1 MPTFVCKFNKNY
13 EVFLKHVYEYVVENF
28 AKDFN
33 LSVLNKIEI
42 VPSLPCLSDGRIEGT
57 NILLSKRLYDLLPAL
72 DLDLLRDNNDFN
84 FIVST
89 LYHELCHLNEQTIL
103 PNIHAIC
110 NRDDIDIDYFVAQ
123 FWIEYI
129 VETKTNAIFKRNKS
143 KFCDDIAINGWK
155 INKADYDTQN
165 TTNYFYLIKVL
176 PYALAYCHN
185 QKSDYVAQIK
195 NPIVRNMV
203 IELYDAISNIQDKYP
218 VDDMNSLNE
227 IKRIFFTYQKTF
239 LNK

>member
-1 MPTFVCKFNKNY
+1 MATFLCKFNKNY
-13 EVFLKHVYEYVVENF
+13 EVFLKLVYKYVVDNF

-33 LSVLNKIEI
+33 LSVLNKVEI
-42 VPSLPCLSDGRIEGT
+42 VPSLPCSSDGRIEGT
-57 NILLSKRLYDLLPAL
+57 NILLSKRLYDLLPTL
-72 DLDLLRDNNDFN
+72 DLDLLRDNNDFDL
-84 FIVST
+84 IVST
-89 LYHELCHLNEQTIL
+89 LYHELCHLNERTIL

-129 VETKTNAIFKRNKS
+129 VEIKTNAVFKRNKS
-143 KFCDDIAINGWK
+143 KFCDDIALNEWK

-185 QKSDYVAQIK
+185 QKSDYVVQIK

-203 IELYDAISNIQDKYP
+203 IELYDAISNVQNKYP

-227 IKRIFFTYQKTF
+227 IKRIFSTYQKTF
-239 LNK
+239 LE

>member
-1 MPTFVCKFNKNY
+1 MPTFICKFYINY

-28 AKDFN
+28 AKDFK

-42 VPSLPCLSDGRIEGT
+42 VPSLPCSSDGRIEGT
-57 NILLSKRLYDLLPAL
+57 NILLSKRLYELLPTL
-72 DLDLLRDNNDFN
+72 DLDLLIDNNDFN
-84 FIVST
+84 LIVST
-89 LYHELCHLNEQTIL
+89 LYHELCHLNERTIL

-110 NRDDIDIDYFVAQ
+110 NRDNIDIDYFVAQ

-129 VETKTNAIFKRNKS
+129 VETKTNAVFKRNKS
-143 KFCDDIAINGWK
+143 KFCDDIALNEWK
-155 INKADYDTQN
+155 INKADYNTQN

-176 PYALAYCHN
+176 PYALAYYQN
-185 QKSDYVAQIK
+185 EKSDCVAQIK

-203 IELYDAISNIQDKYP
+203 VELYDAISNIQDKYP

-239 LNK
+239 FE

>member
-1 MPTFVCKFNKNY
+1 MPSFVCKFNKNY
-13 EVFLKHVYEYVVENF
+13 EVFLKHVYEYVIENF

-33 LSVLNKIEI
+33 LSLLNKIEI
-42 VPSLPCLSDGRIEGT
+42 VPSLPCSSDGRIEGT
-57 NILLSKRLYDLLPAL
+57 NILLSKRLYDLLPTL
-72 DLDLLRDNNDFN
+72 DIDLLRDNNDFN
-84 FIVST
+84 LIVST

-129 VETKTNAIFKRNKS
+129 VETKTNAVFKRNKS
-143 KFCDDIAINGWK
+143 KFCDDIALNEWK

-185 QKSDYVAQIK
+185 KKSDYVVRIK
-195 NPIVRNMV
+195 NPIVRNMIV
-203 IELYDAISNIQDKYP
+203 ELYDAISNIQDKYP

-227 IKRIFFTYQKTF
+227 IKRIFLTYQKTF
-239 LNK
+239 LE

>member
-28 AKDFN
+28 AKDFD

-42 VPSLPCLSDGRIEGT
+42 VPSLPCLSDGRIKGT
-57 NILLSKRLYDLLPAL
+57 NILLSKRLCDLLPAL
-72 DLDLLRDNNDFN
+72 DLDLLKDNNDFN

-176 PYALAYCHN
+176 PYALASCHN

-218 VDDMNSLNE
+218 VDDMHSLNE
-227 IKRIFFTYQKTF
+227 IKRIFSTYQKTF
-239 LNK
+239 LE

>member
-13 EVFLKHVYEYVVENF
+13 EVFLKHVYEYVVKNF
-28 AKDFN
+28 VKDFN
-33 LSVLNKIEI
+33 VSVLNKIEI
-42 VPSLPCLSDGRIEGT
+42 VPSLPCSSDGRIEGT
-57 NILLSKRLYDLLPAL
+57 NILLSKRLYDLLPTL
-72 DLDLLRDNNDFN
+72 DIDLLRDNNDFN
-84 FIVST
+84 LIVST
-89 LYHELCHLNEQTIL
+89 LYHELCHLNERTIL
-103 PNIHAIC
+103 PNFHAIC
-110 NRDDIDIDYFVAQ
+110 NRDNIDIDYFVAQ

-143 KFCDDIAINGWK
+143 KFCDDIAINEWK

-203 IELYDAISNIQDKYP
+203 IELYDAISNVQNKYP

-227 IKRIFFTYQKTF
+227 IKRIFSTYQKKF
-239 LNK
+239 LE

>member
-13 EVFLKHVYEYVVENF
+13 EVFLKHVYEFVIENF

-57 NILLSKRLYDLLPAL
+57 TILLSKRLYDLLPTL
-72 DLDLLRDNNDFN
+72 DLDLLRDNDDFN
-84 FIVST
+84 LIIST

-129 VETKTNAIFKRNKS
+129 VEIKTNAVFKRNKS
-143 KFCDDIAINGWK
+143 NFCDDIALNEWK
-155 INKADYDTQN
+155 INNADYDTQN

-176 PYALAYCHN
+176 PYALAYYHN
-185 QKSDYVAQIK
+185 EKSDYVARIK
-195 NPIVRNMV
+195 NPIVRNMTV
-203 IELYDAISNIQDKYP
+203 ELYDALSNIQNEYP

-227 IKRIFFTYQKTF
+227 IKRIFLTYQKTF
-239 LNK
+239 LE